1 MLNIVTD
8 RPAAPCV
15 DTPAGLVYIVD
26 DDDSVRDALASL
38 LRSIDLDVHAFHSAE
53 AFLAAPRSPGPSCL
67 VLDVRLRGQSG
78 LALQKSLL
86 TQDRQERAP
95 MPVVFM
101 TGYGDIAMTVEAM
114 KAGAIDFLTK
124 PFRDQDMIDAVV
136 AALQRDAQRLE
147 ADNSLVQARER
158 WDALTPREREVLLNV
173 AAGLMNKQIASRM
186 GIAEVTVKIHRGQAM
201 RKMNVRSV
209 ADLVRQTVALG
220 VEPSGQSVNTTVQV
234 APMFGMRS

>member
-1 MLNIVTD
+1 MLNTETAW
-8 RPAAPCV
+8 PTTTAANR
-15 DTPAGLVYIVD
+15 TAGVVYVVD
-26 DDDSVRDALASL
+26 DDDSVREALTGL
-38 LRSIDLDVHAFHSAE
+38 LRSIDLEVDAFRSAE
-53 AFLAAPRSPGPSCL
+53 EFLAAPKGPGPACL

-86 TQDRQERAP
+86 TQERAP

-114 KAGAIDFLTK
+114 KAGAVDFLTK

-147 ADNSLVQARER
+147 ADSSLFEARER
-158 WDALTPREREVLLNV
+158 WGALTPREREVLVNV
-173 AAGLMNKQIASRM
+173 ASGLMNKQIASRM
-186 GIAEVTVKIHRGQAM
+186 CIAEVTVKIHRGQAM

-220 VEPSGQSVNTTVQV
+220 VGPCGQ
-234 APMFGMRS
+234 